1 MTSVNDKLEVIRD
14 MKKIID
20 KIRKRKFGNDEY
32 HEYCVDMIAT
42 SVEGTLDG
50 YCDRYLNV
58 KLEDLKRDRD
68 NLNDILNDIRGT
80 IRLK

>member
-1 MTSVNDKLEVIRD
+1 MDEKLKVMKS

-20 KIRKRKFGNDEY
+20 NIRKRKFGGDEY
-32 HEYCVDMIAT
+32 YEYCVEMIAT
-42 SVEGTLDG
+42 SVGGTLDG
-50 YCDRYLNV
+50 YCDRYV

-68 NLNDILNDIRGT
+68 NLNDIFDDIRRT